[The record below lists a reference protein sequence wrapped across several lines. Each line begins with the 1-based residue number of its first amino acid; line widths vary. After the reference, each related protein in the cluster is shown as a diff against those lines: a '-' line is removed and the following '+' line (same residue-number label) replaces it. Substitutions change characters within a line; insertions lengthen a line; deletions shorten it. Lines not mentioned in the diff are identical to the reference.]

1 MMNFNNVD
9 FAKGAHEIAE
19 KLRSLTFQSIAHT
32 ISTMDIQPTYDN
44 CILIVVTGALKVY
57 KNLETILN
65 KYSYFILFRQT
76 MIHRCN
82 LLKHFFCVLLIIR
95 GL

>member
-9 FAKGAHEIAE
+9 FAKGAQEIAE

-32 ISTMDIQPTYDN
+32 IATMDIQPTYDN

-57 KNLETILN
+57 KNLKTILN
-65 KYSYFILFRQT
+65 KYSFDFILGRQ
-76 MIHRCN
+76 
-82 LLKHFFCVLLIIR
+82 
-95 GL
+95 